1 VVTASTTAL
10 EGLSLEDKVSLLS
23 GQDKWSLPALPAI
36 GLDSIVMSDGPTGVK
51 ANGSLPIRSAMVPSG
66 TALAASWNTDLVEAI
81 GALLGETARANGVH
95 VILAPATNI
104 LRSPLGGRNFEYY
117 SEDPL
122 LAGKITCAYVR
133 GVQGA
138 GVAATVKHFVCND
151 TETDRFEGNV
161 DVDQPTLREIYLL
174 PFELAVREAN
184 AWTIMCSYN
193 KLRGIH
199 MSAHP
204 LLDDILRSE
213 WGFDGVVVSD
223 WGAVHDTVGPGLSG
237 LDIEMPG
244 PPEFWGPRLVEA
256 VRSGEVPEACID
268 EKVGRIL
275 RLGRRT
281 GAIGR
286 ASHELTATPDGS
298 DVSSLVRKAA
308 IESFVLLKNEDEVL
322 PFDSPSRIAVLG
334 AHAAQPPLQGGG
346 SANVGP
352 SFGVSPLDGIRRLV
366 GETAE
371 VVYEPGYVPEAMPRL
386 DLSWVTALDGA
397 EGFTVEVFDAHDRS
411 SGPIRSVT
419 QRTNFFIF
427 DNTVSGVPLRRLLV
441 RLSATLT
448 PPVDGDYVF
457 GIDCSG
463 SATVRID
470 GKELLVLAP
479 EHDRDWSALFR
490 VNPRGVACATLEGG
504 RPVRFELD
512 FRAHRGPRGEIG
524 LITLRAFPPAREGLL
539 RRAVQA
545 ASNADVAVVLA
556 GLGEEFESEGFDR
569 SSLELPSEQRELIG
583 AVAAANPATV
593 VVVSAGAQV
602 LLDWAEQ
609 VPAVLLV
616 WYPGQ
621 EFGDALAHVLFG
633 RAEPGGRLP
642 MTFPARPEDTPVL
655 EPGPDEPVAKEWH
668 YREGLFVGYR
678 HYDREQL
685 TPAYCFGHGLGYT
698 TFDYEDL
705 RVERKNR
712 SDRRLEVEVAVRVR
726 NSGSRRGKAVVQLYV
741 GAERADRPP
750 WELRDF
756 GTIVL
761 DPGRGEDVRFTLR
774 ERAFSRWDSDLG
786 GWAILSGAQ
795 TIAVG
800 TSSRDLRLK
809 ATLADLVA

>member
-1 VVTASTTAL
+1 VVTASTPAL
-10 EGLSLEDKVSLLS
+10 DRLSLEEKVSLLS
-23 GQDKWSLPALPAI
+23 GQDKWSLPALSAL
-36 GLDSIVMSDGPTGVK
+36 GLEPIVMSDGPTGVK
-51 ANGSLPIRSAMVPSG
+51 GDGSLPIRSVMVPCG
-66 TALAASWNTDLVEAI
+66 TALAASWNTELVEAI

-95 VILAPATNI
+95 VLLAPATNI

-122 LAGKITCAYVR
+122 LAGKVTCAYVR
-133 GVQGA
+133 GVQSA

-151 TETDRFEGNV
+151 TETHRFDGNV
-161 DVDQPTLREIYLL
+161 DVDEQTLREIYLL

-184 AWTIMCSYN
+184 AWAIMCSYN

-223 WGAVHDTVGPGLSG
+223 WGAVHDTVGPGLHG
-237 LDIEMPG
+237 LDVEMPG

-256 VRSGEVPEACID
+256 VRSDEVPEACID
-268 EKVGRIL
+268 EKLGRIL

-286 ASHELTATPDGS
+286 ASHELAATPDGS
-298 DVSSLVRKAA
+298 EVSSLVRKAA

-322 PFDSPSRIAVLG
+322 PFDSSSRIAVLG

-352 SFGVSPLDGIRRLV
+352 SFGVSPFDGIRRLV
-366 GETAE
+366 GEAAE

-386 DLSWVTALDGA
+386 DLSWVTALDGT
-397 EGFTVEVFDAHDRS
+397 EGFTVEIFDAADPS
-411 SGPIRSVT
+411 SGPIRSTT
-419 QRTNFFIF
+419 QRTNFFIL
-427 DNTVSGVPLRRLLV
+427 DNTVGGRPLRELLV
-441 RLSATLT
+441 RLTATLT
-448 PPVDGDYVF
+448 PPVDGEYVF

-463 SATVRID
+463 AATVRVD
-470 GKELLVLAP
+470 GDELLVLAP

-490 VNPRGVACATLEGG
+490 VNPRGVARTTLERG

-512 FRAHRGPRGEIG
+512 FRTHTGPSGEIG
-524 LITLRAFPPAREGLL
+524 LITLRAFPPTPENLL

-545 ASNADVAVVLA
+545 ASAADVAVVFA

-569 SSLELPSEQRELIG
+569 SSLELPTEQLELIA
-583 AVAAANPATV
+583 AVAEANPATA

-621 EFGDALAHVLFG
+621 AFGDALARVLFG

-642 MTFPARPEDTPVL
+642 MTFPGRPEDVPVL
-655 EPGPDEPVAKEWH
+655 APGPDDPSTNEWH

-678 HYDREQL
+678 HYDRAQL

-705 RVERKNR
+705 RVERKSR
-712 SDRRLEVEVAVRVR
+712 ADGGFEVEAAVRVR
-726 NSGSRRGKAVVQLYV
+726 NSGSRCGKAVVQLYV

-756 GTIVL
+756 RAIVL
-761 DPGRGEDVRFTLR
+761 DAGAEEDVRFTLR
-774 ERAFSRWDSDLG
+774 ERAFSEWNSELG

-795 TIAVG
+795 KVAVG